1 MGMASKA
8 SNEPLEALVLL
19 KASVG
24 ALLVLPR
31 RDASPSA
38 AAQLITAARKKK
50 VAMVLKVAMSK
61 KSQEDLHSKILSTQS
76 SDA

>member
-1 MGMASKA
+1 MMGMASKA

-24 ALLVLPR
+24 ALLALPR

-38 AAQLITAARKKK
+38 AAQLITAARKK
-50 VAMVLKVAMSK
+50 VAMVLRVAMSK